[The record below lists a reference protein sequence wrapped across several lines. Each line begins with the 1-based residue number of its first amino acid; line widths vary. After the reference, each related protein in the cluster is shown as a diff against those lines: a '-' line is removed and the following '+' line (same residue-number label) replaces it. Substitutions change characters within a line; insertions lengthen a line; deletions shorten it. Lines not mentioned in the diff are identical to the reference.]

1 MYNLIIIY
9 VISWALYEFAQPTGL
24 SQNLIF
30 NLLFIGILLFARFEF
45 NNIYGKDNYLYK
57 KEIKPSY
64 AVLSTSYIAYILY
77 YNVKNILNVIESQ
90 TIDYPS
96 TIMYGISIAI
106 FLILLL
112 YVWFKDVFDLNI
124 SKTTYSYFERNNTS
138 DIQEKEESLK
148 GEKGVKLVKDKE
160 NKDVE
165 VVVEK
170 VEDKTPE
177 KEEIKKV
184 PVIVIT
190 KGE

>member
-9 VISWALYEFAQPTGL
+9 VISLALYEFAQPTGL

-57 KEIKPSY
+57 KEIRPSY
-64 AVLSTSYIAYILY
+64 AVLSTSYITYILY
-77 YNVKNILNVIESQ
+77 HNVKNILNVIESQ
-90 TIDYPS
+90 AINYPYVI
-96 TIMYGISIAI
+96 TYGVFIAI

-112 YVWFKDVFDLNI
+112 YIWFKDVFDLNI
-124 SKTTYSYFERNNTS
+124 SKATYSYFERNDSIDTQEREEK
-138 DIQEKEESLK
+138 DI
-148 GEKGVKLVKDKE
+148 KLVKDKE

-170 VEDKTPE
+170 VENKTRE